1 MFLSKFF
8 LPITKNL
15 PSDAKIKSHQLML
28 RSGMIKQS
36 SAGIY
41 SWLPLGL
48 KVMKKIEQIV
58 REEQNK
64 IGAQELLMPTIQSAD
79 IWKES
84 GRYNDYGEEMLRIKD
99 RQGREMLYGPTNEE
113 LITDIFRSS
122 VKSYKSLPQMLY
134 HIQWKFR
141 DEIRP
146 RFGVMRCRE
155 FFMKDAYSFDL
166 DDTNARISYYKM
178 FFSYLKTFKRLGLKA
193 IPMAADTGPI
203 GGDLSHEFIILAE
216 TGESKIYTD
225 NNIFNI
231 DIDNYK
237 FDNTSLK
244 KMINDFSS
252 VYAVTDDKFKKE
264 EFDKKVEKEN
274 QMITKGIEVGHIFYF
289 GDKYSKPLNCLIDNQ
304 EGRKDT
310 VKMGSYGIG
319 VSRLVGAIIEAKYE
333 KEIMKWPKS
342 VSPFDVVIIPSISKN
357 NKGNLEKSIKIY
369 DELKKQNIDVLLDDV
384 DENMSQKFKKHDL
397 IGVPYQIIIGS
408 KSSENQIEFKEVNA
422 NSSFVDLKEIKS
434 KLKKLICLLTQKDLL
449 QSEI

>member
-1 MFLSKFF
+1 MFLSKLF

-28 RSGMIKQS
+28 RAGMIKQS

-41 SWLPLGL
+41 SWLPIGL
-48 KVMKKIEQIV
+48 KVMKKIENIV

-64 IGAQELLMPTIQSAD
+64 IGAQELLMPTIQPAE

-84 GRYNDYGEEMLRIKD
+84 KRYEDYGEEMLRIKD

-122 VKSYKSLPQMLY
+122 IKSYKSLPQMLY

-155 FFMKDAYSFDL
+155 FFMKDAYSFDI
-166 DDTNARISYYKM
+166 DEANAKISYNKM
-178 FFSYLKTFKRLGLKA
+178 FYSYLKTFKRLGLQA

-225 NNIFNI
+225 KSIFKIDVNNYN
-231 DIDNYK
+231 
-237 FDNTSLK
+237 FDNNSLE
-244 KMINDFSS
+244 KMRNEFSS
-252 VYAVTDDKFKKE
+252 VYAATDDKFEQRK
-264 EFDKKVEKEN
+264 FDKIVTKQN
-274 QMITKGIEVGHIFYF
+274 QIVTKGIEVGHIFYF
-289 GDKYSKPLNCLIDNQ
+289 GDKYSKPLNCFIDN
-304 EGRKDT
+304 KDGKKNS
-310 VKMGSYGIG
+310 VKMGSYCIG
-319 VSRLVGAIIEAKYE
+319 VSRLVGAIIEANYE
-333 KEIMKWPKS
+333 KEVMKWPKS
-342 VSPFDVVIIPSISKN
+342 ISPFDVVIIPSLTKN
-357 NKGNLEKSIKIY
+357 NKENLTKSLKLY
-369 DELKKQNIDVLLDDV
+369 DDLKKQNIDVLLDDV

-397 IGVPYQIIIGS
+397 IGIPYQIIIGS
-408 KSSENQIEFKEVNA
+408 KSTESKIEFKEINSE
-422 NSSFVDLKEIKS
+422 SSFVDFKEVKSKIKS
-434 KLKKLICLLTQKDLL
+434 
-449 QSEI
+449 